1 MKDAVDILNQ
11 RIAKLEYEN
20 KELHA
25 TIMKLHHEY
34 RPDVQDAERY
44 RWSVQRVGFYMFLE
58 AALGKKY
65 TDKPWQKEDADAAID
80 EAMK

>member
-1 MKDAVDILNQ
+1 MKDAVDLLNE
-11 RIAKLEYEN
+11 RIAVLEQEN

-34 RPDVQDAERY
+34 RPDVQDAA
-44 RWSVQRVGFYMFLE
+44 RWQHARAVGFWIY
-58 AALGKKY
+58 K
-65 TDKPWQKEDADAAID
+65 KEDDSFKCYRNKLADAAID